1 MAMDDRSPPP
11 RLLLG
16 SALLLWGALTD
27 RSVVGLVLALV
38 VEARHWTGL
47 RWEFDER
54 AQIRAWRLVVLLIFV
69 TLVFLWLDDVPLM
82 AVPRLLGWL
91 PALLLPLQFT
101 QTYGTRGSMS
111 ARVFALFPSGRRE
124 ILPAHHPASGGR
136 RFDFGWVYL
145 VATLVAATP
154 VWKMRDSAIYLPGLV
169 VLACWALIATRRS
182 RWPQVVAVMVVAGA
196 LGLGGQWALDRLVG
210 WLNDGMFRGRGLLQD
225 PTHFRTAIGRL
236 GKIKQSSGII
246 WRLRNVENGEI
257 PRLLRSRAYNRYN
270 AGLWIY
276 APPMRDGVSI
286 SHEEDFS
293 PLDVVAL
300 PDGRGFNR
308 LRLLDA
314 AALAGPERSWF
325 GLVGTV
331 EHHAPVPLPDSATGM
346 TGFDVQSFEANS
358 LGTVRIF
365 LKEAVVEGMVA
376 WKGDGNR
383 ESDPVPEDDLA
394 VGTLEKLALG
404 QTLAELELDKLP
416 SLQAKLARV
425 QAHFNGFGYT
435 RYNTIE
441 APNLGGAE
449 GATAISRFL
458 TDTRRGHCEY
468 FATAACLLLREAG
481 IPTRYAIGF
490 VVTEH
495 DKRRNEWVIRG
506 THAHAWTRVWD
517 ARAGLWRDFDPTPP
531 GWEGE
536 ELGGFGWLQFL
547 FDFIRRSNEDF
558 NLWRNQPGN
567 TGVVG
572 AVLFG
577 IGSLVLGLIVWRLWH
592 SGARTRGGGRRGRR
606 STGGGVITPLHRLE
620 KAARKHLPPRPCGR
634 TFADWLGGLETVL
647 PEPAALREAVA
658 LHQRLRF
665 DPAPPGAADRERL
678 AALARELEKA
688 LKRAR

>member
-1 MAMDDRSPPP
+1 MNDRPPPP

-27 RSVVGLVLALV
+27 RSLVGLALALV

-47 RWEFDER
+47 RWDFDER
-54 AQIRAWRLVVLLIFV
+54 AHIRAWRLVVLLIFA

-101 QTYGTRGSMS
+101 QTYGLRGPMS

-124 ILPAHHPASGGR
+124 LVPAHHPAYRGR

-169 VLACWALIATRRS
+169 VLAAWALIATRRC
-182 RWPQVVAVMVVAGA
+182 RWPQVVAVMLAVGGI
-196 LGLGGQWALDRLVG
+196 GLAGQWGLERLVG
-210 WLNDGMFRGRGLLQD
+210 WLNDGMLRNRGLHQD

-236 GKIKQSSGII
+236 GKIKQSSGIL
-246 WRLRNVENGEI
+246 WRLRHVENGEA

-270 AGLWIY
+270 SGLWIY
-276 APPMRDGVSI
+276 VPPMRDGVSVT
-286 SHEEDFS
+286 HEEDFT
-293 PLDVVAL
+293 PLDVVPL

-308 LRLLDA
+308 LRRLDA
-314 AALAGPERSWF
+314 AELAGPERSWF
-325 GLVGTV
+325 GMVGTV

-346 TGFDVQSFEANS
+346 TGFDVQSFETNS

-383 ESDPVPEDDLA
+383 ESEPDPDDDLA
-394 VGTLEKLALG
+394 VGAIEKLALR

-416 SLQAKLARV
+416 SLGAKLARL
-425 QAHFNGFGYT
+425 QAHFNSFKYS

-441 APNLGGAE
+441 APQLGGLE

-490 VVTEH
+490 VVTEQ
-495 DKRRNEWVIRG
+495 DRRRDEWVIRG

-517 ARAGLWRDFDPTPP
+517 EQAGLWRDFDPTPP

-536 ELGGFGWLQFL
+536 EFDQLAWLQAI
-547 FDFIRRSNEDF
+547 FDFVRRSNEDF
-558 NLWRNQPGN
+558 NLWRNKPGN

-577 IGSLVLGLIVWRLWH
+577 IGSLLLGLIVWRLWR
-592 SGARTRGGGRRGRR
+592 SGSRTRTGGRRGRR
-606 STGGGVITPLHRLE
+606 RAGAAIVTPLHRLE
-620 KAARKHLPPRPCGR
+620 KAARRHLPPRPPGR
-634 TFADWLGGLETVL
+634 TFADWLGGLEAVL
-647 PEPAALREAVA
+647 AEPAALREAVA

-665 DPAPPGAADRERL
+665 DPQPPSGADRERL
-678 AALARELEKA
+678 AALARQLEKT
-688 LKRAR
+688 LRRRK